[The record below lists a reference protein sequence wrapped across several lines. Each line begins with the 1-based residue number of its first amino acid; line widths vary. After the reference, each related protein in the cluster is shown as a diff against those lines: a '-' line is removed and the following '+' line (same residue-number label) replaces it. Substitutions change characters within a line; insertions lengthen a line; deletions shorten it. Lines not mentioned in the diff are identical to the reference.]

1 MTRWSLVSLG
11 FWLAVLAILTTAADY
26 PSEICYQNCPPRQKS
41 PAGIAQGN
49 PAIGWS
55 VVETGTETDPLAA
68 FGRRPIDDP
77 WIIPAGGDYLDPD
90 RGGQHFGIDYTFPE
104 KFLNNIPQPVYP
116 IGPGIVTAVHTCPQC
131 YVGDPQ
137 EWSRWGQRRTG
148 TIDDRNNYGYGA
160 VVIIEHPYNE
170 FVSFY
175 SLYAHLRDIRVSVGQ
190 RVDSDMP
197 LALLGA
203 SGDVAAPHVH
213 LELRYGL
220 PGLFWGAD
228 FSHLEVLRRWLEQ
241 RHDTPVFLLYAEHH
255 IPFTRALDRWVE
267 EEYPLQIDN

>member
-1 MTRWSLVSLG
+1 MKRWNLLNLVCL
-11 FWLAVLAILTTAADY
+11 LIMLMALTTAADQ
-26 PSEICYQNCPPRQKS
+26 SSHTCYHNCPPPQEPPSAISQK
-41 PAGIAQGN
+41 N
-49 PAIGWS
+49 PASGWS
-55 VVETGTETDPLAA
+55 IIETGTESDPLAA
-68 FGRRPIDDP
+68 FGRRPIDEP
-77 WIIPAGGDYLDPD
+77 WIIPYGGNYLDPN
-90 RGGQHFGIDYTFPE
+90 REGQHFGIDYTFPE
-104 KFLNNIPQPVYP
+104 KFLYNIPQPVYP
-116 IGPGIVTAVHTCPQC
+116 IGPGVVTAIHTCPQC

-148 TIDDRNNYGYGA
+148 AIDDRNNYGYGA
-160 VVIIEHPYNE
+160 VVVVEHPYNE

-175 SLYAHLRDIRVSVGQ
+175 SLYAHLRDIAVSVGQ
-190 RVDSDMP
+190 RVDSNTQ

-213 LELRYGL
+213 LEIRYGL

-228 FSHLEVLRRWLEQ
+228 FSRLEVLRRWLEQ

-267 EEYPLQIDN
+267 EEYPLQVGS